1 MFYYYNGRLP
11 LLNGL
16 LSAPDGETPFDS
28 EKISLKS
35 LYEMFKDTKSHGIVS
50 VQLLLALSI
59 FFFFFGGDASLAKDT
74 MTELYKNLSFETLC
88 RNQNTEFEKV
98 PDLNAHI
105 NFTMKHSI
113 LSNIDKKN
121 HLMVK
126 TIYCLT

>member
-1 MFYYYNGRLP
+1 MRCLKIQSPMGLFQYNYYW
-11 LLNGL
+11 
-16 LSAPDGETPFDS
+16 
-28 EKISLKS
+28 
-35 LYEMFKDTKSHGIVS
+35 H
-50 VQLLLALSI
+50 LA
-59 FFFFFGGDASLAKDT
+59 FFFFFGGDASLAKGT

-98 PDLNAHI
+98 SDLNAHI